1 MEKQLKLFG
10 SVPSKK
16 TKTII
21 IKSSKKPAAKKP
33 ATKKPAAKKPATKK
47 PAFKGSK
54 KPSSQDKKPARDAIK
69 TAPAKQPATPAITLV
84 VFVDGAARGNPGHA
98 GAGVYI
104 TTQDRV
110 SLIRKGYY
118 LLHKTNNQAE
128 YMALILACLHVQE
141 LIKHE
146 PSTRV
151 IFNSDSQLLVRQ
163 IQGLYKVRNE
173 VLITLHRVALK
184 LLRNINYSIR
194 HVMREENTNADK
206 LANFGVD
213 KKIKIT
219 QAMAGALSAL
229 GVTVD

>member
-1 MEKQLKLFG
+1 MENQLKLFS

-16 TKTII
+16 TKTISL
-21 IKSSKKPAAKKP
+21 KSSKKPA
-33 ATKKPAAKKPATKK
+33 TKNQ
-47 PAFKGSK
+47 AFKSSK
-54 KPSSQDKKPARDAIK
+54 KPDSKDKKKTDSIIK
-69 TAPAKQPATPAITLV
+69 LPTTKELKQPSTPSITLI
-84 VFVDGAARGNPGHA
+84 VFVDGAARGNPGPA

-104 TTQDRV
+104 TTQDRI
-110 SLIRKGYY
+110 SLLRKGYY
-118 LLHKTNNQAE
+118 LVHKTNNQAE
-128 YMALILACLHVQE
+128 YIALILACLHVQE
-141 LIKHE
+141 LIKNE
-146 PSTRV
+146 PTTRV

-213 KKIKIT
+213 KKVKIT
-219 QAMAGALSAL
+219 QAMAAELSAL
-229 GVTVD
+229 GVNVD